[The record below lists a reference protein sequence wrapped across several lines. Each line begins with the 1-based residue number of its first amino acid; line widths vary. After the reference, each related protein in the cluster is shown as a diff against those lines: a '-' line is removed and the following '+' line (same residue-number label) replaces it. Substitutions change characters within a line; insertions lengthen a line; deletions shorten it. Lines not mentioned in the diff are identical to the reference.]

1 MTSAQPHP
9 ITGSATQ
16 VNLRKLIALTKP
28 GVTGVLVFTSMATA
42 LAGGGAALAFARL
55 MLLGA
60 AGALAAGGASALN
73 HYFEREVDAQMPRTA
88 GRPLPSGMLVP
99 PAAAL
104 VWGLGLCLAGVAV
117 AVLSLPIGSAI
128 FITLGILIYVP
139 LYTLFL
145 KRRSVLN
152 IVIGGAAG
160 SCAVL
165 AGWAAA
171 DVGWRL
177 MPVALAATVFFW
189 TPAHFWAFA
198 ILHDVEYRLAGF
210 PMLPSV
216 VGSQRAAPYVFLHAA
231 LTVAASLLA
240 LRGLPLGLVAI
251 AGAVL
256 LVVCVRLW
264 RLPNHARARS
274 VYMVSNYY
282 LITAFSALLL
292 VQ

>member
-1 MTSAQPHP
+1 MDHNQTHSV
-9 ITGSATQ
+9 TATASQ
-16 VNLRKLIALTKP
+16 VSLRKLIALTKP
-28 GVTGVLVFTSMATA
+28 GVTGVLVFTAMATA
-42 LAGGGAALAFARL
+42 LAAGRAALPFARL
-55 MLLGA
+55 MILGA

-73 HYFEREVDAQMPRTA
+73 HYFEREIDAQMPRTA

-104 VWGLGLCLAGVAV
+104 VWGLGLCLAGVAL
-117 AVLSLPIGSAI
+117 AALTLPISAAA
-128 FITLGILIYVP
+128 FIALGILIYVP

-165 AGWAAA
+165 AGWATAE
-171 DVGWRL
+171 VGWSL
-177 MPVALAATVFFW
+177 MPLALAATVFFW

-216 VGSQRAAPYVFLHAA
+216 VGSRRAAPYIFLHAA
-231 LTVAASLLA
+231 LTVTASLLA
-240 LRGLPLGLVAI
+240 LRGLPLGLVAV

-256 LVVCVRLW
+256 LVVCLRLW
-264 RLPNHARARS
+264 RQPEKGRARS

-282 LITAFSALLL
+282 LITAFSAILL
-292 VQ
+292 VP

>member
-1 MTSAQPHP
+1 MSRSQPQS
-9 ITGSATQ
+9 ITRPVSQ

-28 GVTGVLVFTSMATA
+28 GVTGLLVFTAMATA
-42 LAGGGAALAFARL
+42 LAAGPGALPFDR
-55 MLLGA
+55 MLFLGL

-73 HYFEREVDAQMPRTA
+73 HYFEREIDAQMPRTA
-88 GRPLPSGMLVP
+88 GRPLPSGMLIP
-99 PAAAL
+99 PSAAL
-104 VWGLGLCLAGVAV
+104 VWGLALCLAGVAL
-117 AVLSLPIGSAI
+117 AALTLPIGAAA
-128 FITLGILIYVP
+128 FIALGILIYVP

-152 IVIGGAAG
+152 IVIGGSAG

-171 DVGWRL
+171 DVGWPL

-216 VGSQRAAPYVFLHAA
+216 VGSQRAAPYIFLHAA

-251 AGAVL
+251 AGLVL
-256 LVVCVRLW
+256 LVVCLRLW
-264 RLPNHARARS
+264 RRPDKGRARS

-282 LITAFSALLL
+282 LITAFSAILL
-292 VQ
+292 VR

>member
-1 MTSAQPHP
+1 MTSARPQPIARP
-9 ITGSATQ
+9 APQ
-16 VNLRKLIALTKP
+16 VKLRKLLALTKP
-28 GVTGVLVFTSMATA
+28 GVTGLLVFTSMATA
-42 LAGGGAALAFARL
+42 LAGGGQALPFLRL

-73 HYFEREVDAQMPRTA
+73 HYFEREIDAQMPRTA
-88 GRPLPSGMLVP
+88 GRPLPSGLLVP
-99 PAAAL
+99 PVVAL
-104 VWGLGLCLAGVAV
+104 AWGLALCLGGLLLAAFT
-117 AVLSLPIGSAI
+117 LPIASTV
-128 FITLGILIYVP
+128 FIGLGIVIYVP
-139 LYTLFL
+139 LYTLLL

-171 DVGWRL
+171 DVGWSL
-177 MPVALAATVFFW
+177 LPAALAATVFFW

-216 VGSQRAAPYVFLHAA
+216 VGKERAAPYIFGHASLA
-231 LTVAASLLA
+231 VAASLLA
-240 LRGLPLGLVAI
+240 LRGLPLGLVAV

-256 LVVCVRLW
+256 LVVCLRLW
-264 RLPNHARARS
+264 RLPSVGRARS

-292 VQ
+292 VH

>member
-1 MTSAQPHP
+1 MTTIQPQP
-9 ITGSATQ
+9 LARTDVR

-28 GVTGVLVFTSMATA
+28 GVTGLLVFTAMATA
-42 LAGGGAALAFARL
+42 LAGGGAALSLGRL
-55 MLLGA
+55 LLLGA
-60 AGALAAGGASALN
+60 AGALASGGASALN

-99 PAAAL
+99 PVAAL
-104 VWGLGLCLAGVAV
+104 VWGLGLCLAGVAL
-117 AVLSLPIGSAI
+117 AVLTLPIGSAI
-128 FITLGILIYVP
+128 FIALGILIYVP

-171 DVGWRL
+171 DSSWTL
-177 MPVALAATVFFW
+177 TPLALAATVFFW

-216 VGSQRAAPYVFLHAA
+216 VGSQRAAPYIFLHAS
-231 LTVAASLLA
+231 LTVVASLLA

-251 AGAVL
+251 PGAVL

-264 RLPNHARARS
+264 RKPDRSRARS

>member
-1 MTSAQPHP
+1 MTTTQPQSLAR
-9 ITGSATQ
+9 TDAR

-28 GVTGVLVFTSMATA
+28 GVTGLLVFTAMATA
-42 LAGGGAALAFARL
+42 LAGGGAALSLGRL
-55 MLLGA
+55 LLLGA
-60 AGALAAGGASALN
+60 AGALASGGASALN
-73 HYFEREVDAQMPRTA
+73 HYFERDVDAQMPRTA
-88 GRPLPSGMLVP
+88 GRPLPSGLLVP
-99 PAAAL
+99 PVAAL
-104 VWGLGLCLAGVAV
+104 VWGLGLCLAGVAL
-117 AVLSLPIGSAI
+117 AVLTLPVGSAI
-128 FITLGILIYVP
+128 FIALGILIYVP

-165 AGWAAA
+165 AGWAAS
-171 DVGWRL
+171 DVGWPV
-177 MPVALAATVFFW
+177 MPLALAATVFFW

-216 VGSQRAAPYVFLHAA
+216 VGSQRAAPYIFLHAS
-231 LTVAASLLA
+231 LTVVASLLA
-240 LRGLPLGLVAI
+240 LRGLPMGLVGV

-256 LVVCVRLW
+256 LVVCLRLW
-264 RLPNHARARS
+264 RLPNPARARS

>member
-1 MTSAQPHP
+1 MTSTQTQP
-9 ITGSATQ
+9 IARTNVQLS
-16 VNLRKLIALTKP
+16 VRRLIALTKP
-28 GVTGVLVFTSMATA
+28 GVTGMLVFTAMATA
-42 LAGGGAALAFARL
+42 LAGGGSDLPLSAL

-88 GRPLPSGMLVP
+88 GRPLPSGLLVP
-99 PAAAL
+99 TAAAL
-104 VWGLGLCLAGVAV
+104 AWGLGLCLAGVLLA
-117 AVLSLPIGSAI
+117 ALTLPTGSAV

-152 IVIGGAAG
+152 IVVGGAAG

-171 DVGWRL
+171 EAGWPL
-177 MPVALAATVFFW
+177 MPLALAATVFFW

-216 VGSQRAAPYVFLHAA
+216 VGRERAAPYIFLHAA

-240 LRGLPLGLVAI
+240 LRGLPLGLVAV

-256 LVVCVRLW
+256 LVVCLRLW
-264 RLPNHARARS
+264 RLPSRGRARS

-292 VQ
+292 V